1 MGNGEKAATAR
12 HAESK
17 KKIADNERERG
28 QKIYENQ
35 ITQI

>member
-1 MGNGEKAATAR
+1 MGNGKKAVQQDMLKAR
-12 HAESK
+12 
-17 KKIADNERERG
+17 KKIADNETERG

>member
-1 MGNGEKAATAR
+1 MERKLLEQDMLKAR
-12 HAESK
+12 

-28 QKIYENQ
+28 QKICENQ